1 MKLIMNVFDKPNDQ
15 SQACLNVG
23 MARKGRMK
31 FNFFEGHVAKRLV
44 TLLLCCFVALT
55 LSAQSYLDHL
65 KQNVQ
70 GLGTVSV
77 TQSKE
82 LDQLVNGTAPA
93 PVTTAKTT
101 TKPATPAADKA
112 KEEKEKEEEKKEE
125 PKERQALRPDMPKT
139 DAEGSGE
146 VEVDMSK
153 KVLRGA
159 QKVNGYRVQVYA
171 GGNSRAAK
179 LKAEEA
185 GRVVKRAYPSEP
197 IYVHFYS
204 PRWICRMGNYRT
216 QEEANRM
223 LANVKKLGYK
233 QAVVVKG
240 KITVQY

>member
-1 MKLIMNVFDKPNDQ
+1 MEIMK
-15 SQACLNVG
+15 ST
-23 MARKGRMK
+23 MK
-31 FNFFEGHVAKRLV
+31 FFEGHVAKRFV
-44 TLLLCCFVALT
+44 TLLLCYFATLT
-55 LSAQSYLDHL
+55 LSAQTYLEHL
-65 KQNVQ
+65 QQNVQ
-70 GLGTVSV
+70 GLGSVSV

-82 LDQLVNGTAPA
+82 ISDLVNGVQPPA
-93 PVTTAKTT
+93 PVA
-101 TKPATPAADKA
+101 KPATDANNA
-112 KEEKEKEEEKKEE
+112 KEEEKKEEEKKEE

-139 DAEGSGE
+139 DAEGTGE

-171 GGNSRAAK
+171 GGNSRDAK
-179 LKAEEA
+179 QKAEEA
-185 GRVVKRAYPSEP
+185 GRVVKRAYPAEP

-216 QEEANRM
+216 LDEANRM

>member
-1 MKLIMNVFDKPNDQ
+1 MKTLCKTNNSLPHKE
-15 SQACLNVG
+15 
-23 MARKGRMK
+23 GR
-31 FNFFEGHVAKRLV
+31 GWVI
-44 TLLLCCFVALT
+44 LLLFLFSSMT
-55 LSAQSYLDHL
+55 LSAQSYLEHL
-65 KQNVQ
+65 QQNEQ

-82 LDQLVNGTAPA
+82 ISDLVNGVQPPA
-93 PVTTAKTT
+93 PVTKPTTA
-101 TKPATPAADKA
+101 AAGNA
-112 KEEKEKEEEKKEE
+112 KEEEKKEEEKKEE

-139 DAEGSGE
+139 DPEGTGE

-153 KVLRGA
+153 KILRGA

-171 GGNSRAAK
+171 GGNSREAK
-179 LKAEEA
+179 QKAEEA

-216 QEEANRM
+216 LDEANRM
-223 LANVKKLGYK
+223 LTNVKKLGYK

>member
-1 MKLIMNVFDKPNDQ
+1 MEI
-15 SQACLNVG
+15 
-23 MARKGRMK
+23 REMK
-31 FNFFEGHVAKRLV
+31 FTFFEGHVTKRMI
-44 TLLLCCFVALT
+44 TLLLCYFVTLT
-55 LSAQSYLDHL
+55 ISAQTYLEHL
-65 KQNVQ
+65 QQNVQ
-70 GLGTVSV
+70 GLGSVSV

-82 LDQLVNGTAPA
+82 ITDLVNGTLPPT
-93 PVTTAKTT
+93 PVAKPTNV
-101 TKPATPAADKA
+101 ADNT

-139 DAEGSGE
+139 DAEGTGE

-171 GGNSRAAK
+171 GGNSRDAK
-179 LKAEEA
+179 QKAEEA
-185 GRVVKRAYPSEP
+185 GRVVKRAYPAEP

-216 QEEANRM
+216 LDEANRM

>member
-1 MKLIMNVFDKPNDQ
+1 MTPIMKTLCKTYNSLPHKE
-15 SQACLNVG
+15 
-23 MARKGRMK
+23 GR
-31 FNFFEGHVAKRLV
+31 GWVV
-44 TLLLCCFVALT
+44 LLLFLFTSMT
-55 LSAQSYLDHL
+55 LSAQSYLEHL
-65 KQNVQ
+65 QQNEQ

-82 LDQLVNGTAPA
+82 ISDLVNGVLPPA
-93 PVTTAKTT
+93 PVT
-101 TKPATPAADKA
+101 KPATAAGNA
-112 KEEKEKEEEKKEE
+112 KEEEKKEEEKKEE

-139 DAEGSGE
+139 DPEGTGE

-153 KVLRGA
+153 KILRGA

-171 GGNSRAAK
+171 GGNSREAK
-179 LKAEEA
+179 QQAEEA

-216 QEEANRM
+216 LDEANRM
-223 LANVKKLGYK
+223 LTNVKKLGYK

>member
-1 MKLIMNVFDKPNDQ
+1 M
-15 SQACLNVG
+15 
-23 MARKGRMK
+23 
-31 FNFFEGHVAKRLV
+31 
-44 TLLLCCFVALT
+44 T
-55 LSAQSYLDHL
+55 LSAQSYLEHL
-65 KQNVQ
+65 QQNEQ

-82 LDQLVNGTAPA
+82 ISDLVNGVLPPA
-93 PVTTAKTT
+93 PVT
-101 TKPATPAADKA
+101 KPATAAGNA
-112 KEEKEKEEEKKEE
+112 KEEEKKEEEKKEE

-139 DAEGSGE
+139 DPEGTGE

-153 KVLRGA
+153 KILRGA

-171 GGNSRAAK
+171 GGNSREAK
-179 LKAEEA
+179 QQAEEA

-216 QEEANRM
+216 LDEANRM
-223 LANVKKLGYK
+223 LTNVKKLGYK

>member
-1 MKLIMNVFDKPNDQ
+1 MEIMTSTMK
-15 SQACLNVG
+15 
-23 MARKGRMK
+23 
-31 FNFFEGHVAKRLV
+31 FFEGHVAKCFV
-44 TLLLCCFVALT
+44 TLLLCCFFTLT
-55 LSAQSYLDHL
+55 LSAQNYLEHL
-65 KQNVQ
+65 QQNVQ

-82 LDQLVNGTAPA
+82 ISDLVNGTLPAA
-93 PVTTAKTT
+93 PVAKPKADSTKNAAATA
-101 TKPATPAADKA
+101 AAKA
-112 KEEKEKEEEKKEE
+112 KEEEKEEKEEKKEE

-139 DAEGSGE
+139 DAEGTGE

-171 GGNSRAAK
+171 GGNSRDAK

-185 GRVVKRAYPSEP
+185 GRTVKRAYPSEP

-216 QEEANRM
+216 LEEANRM
-223 LANVKKLGYK
+223 LVNVKRLGYK